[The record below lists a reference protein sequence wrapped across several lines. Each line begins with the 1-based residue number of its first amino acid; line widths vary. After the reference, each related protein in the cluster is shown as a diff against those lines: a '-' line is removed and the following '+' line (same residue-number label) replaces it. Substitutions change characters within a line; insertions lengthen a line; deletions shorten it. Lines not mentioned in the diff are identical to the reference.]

1 MKVLHN
7 RILVRF
13 HEDIE
18 TPLGLVIPER
28 YAVHVQ
34 QNEDDNE
41 TRKGVTTDRRLI
53 NPQKVTILSG
63 KHEGRDAFV
72 YYGAYEI
79 AKWVDDERAIIDEA
93 LIYFFIGGTIEMAEN
108 TYLGYEVFV
117 EPEKTPAGIILST
130 TLEEKD
136 KISIKISH
144 IPENSIANVGDL
156 VTTIDGNQYWLIYNG
171 QRYIKLRES
180 EIAAVNGNPVNE
192 NLLVEYIYGKD
203 DEERMEKNQEIYN
216 HIDFCRKHGWHI
228 EGMEF
233 KPVPEPK
240 TIKAKVLKGDM
251 EGEEIIVNRNF
262 GVKVGGN
269 KWIISKESVTLMTLT
284 TP

>member
-79 AKWVDDERAIIDEA
+79 AKWVDDERAIIDES
-93 LIYFFIGGTIEMAEN
+93 LIYFFIGDTIEMAEN

-130 TLEEKD
+130 TIEEKD
-136 KISIKISH
+136 KISIRISH
-144 IPENSIANVGDL
+144 IPENSIANIGDL

>member
-79 AKWVDDERAIIDEA
+79 AKWVDDERAIIDES
-93 LIYFFIGGTIEMAEN
+93 LIYFFIGDTIEMAEN

-136 KISIKISH
+136 KISIRISH
-144 IPENSIANVGDL
+144 IPENSIANIGDL

>member
-79 AKWVDDERAIIDEA
+79 AKWVDDERAIIDES
-93 LIYFFIGGTIEMAEN
+93 LIYFFIGDTIEMAEN

-192 NLLVEYIYGKD
+192 NLLVEYIYGRD